1 MQGAMHDALRYDLF
15 ERAGLNPGA
24 TVSRSPFANL
34 WGKAGKVGS
43 GGLVAAGA
51 ALEYHQLRQSGHGRG
66 ESAAQAI
73 GGGLGSLA
81 APGGKAGLGLGLGAM
96 GLGALGA
103 SKSATTP
110 LQTAGDVL
118 NFTGS
123 ALGQTARAG
132 VNLVQGDMKAFDRQ
146 MKEMEK
152 GEAGMP
158 LEGLVRW
165 VGMEADTASIVI
177 PQVKAVA
184 QGQKGAKQA
193 WGETKD
199 KLESMILKQKFGE
212 KEEALWGITGGPIL
226 LRQIKL
232 AEGLAQGKSLRE
244 AAKESQQVEKN
255 ALTNKAVDWASE
267 QTSQFVKKDMPEAV
281 EFAKRDIQG
290 AKDQL
295 KGKFEDTKKKLGRYW
310 PF

>member
-1 MQGAMHDALRYDLF
+1 M
-15 ERAGLNPGA
+15 
-24 TVSRSPFANL
+24 V
-34 WGKAGKVGS
+34 
-43 GGLVAAGA
+43 
-51 ALEYHQLRQSGHGRG
+51 
-66 ESAAQAI
+66 
-73 GGGLGSLA
+73 
-81 APGGKAGLGLGLGAM
+81 
-96 GLGALGA
+96 
-103 SKSATTP
+103 
-110 LQTAGDVL
+110 
-118 NFTGS
+118 
-123 ALGQTARAG
+123 
-132 VNLVQGDMKAFDRQ
+132 
-146 MKEMEK
+146 
-152 GEAGMP
+152 
-158 LEGLVRW
+158 
-165 VGMEADTASIVI
+165 
-177 PQVKAVA
+177 
-184 QGQKGAKQA
+184 
-193 WGETKD
+193 
-199 KLESMILKQKFGE
+199 LKQKFGE